1 MHSLEKAAD
10 LIKLDPDIARILA
23 KPANEIETHFPVKM
37 DDDRV
42 EMFTGY
48 RIQHSNAL
56 GPFLGGL
63 RYHPAVSL
71 EAMRIFAAKQ
81 AWQCAFVELPFGGSM
96 GGIKLDPATH
106 TLTELEQITRRFA
119 FALGNNIGPE
129 YDILS
134 PDVNTNPQIMAW
146 ILDTFISTV
155 PPHERQRC
163 THVVTGKPVE
173 AGGSL
178 GREKATGQGI
188 VYLLE
193 RWAED
198 RAFVF
203 DGASF
208 ILQGFGN
215 VGSWVAR
222 LLHAKGAKLVAVE
235 EITGAIAS
243 PDGLDPDDLLAHKRR
258 HGFIYGYPKAHRVG
272 RDDFLKTHADI
283 FVAASLE
290 NQITAETAPLLDVKL
305 VAEGANGPTDAEGEE
320 ILKAKGAEILPDII
334 CNSGGPIVSYY
345 EWLQNKRGDRWDL
358 DEVDLRLHR
367 QLMGAY
373 DRMKEAANEFK
384 TDWRTAAFALAAIS
398 LERIY
403 KDRGIFP

>member
-1 MHSLEKAAD
+1 LEKAAD